1 MQCVVTLSGNGCALR
16 DATLPRLRSR
26 ASPVADILTSQAVR
40 QGLKEM
46 SAWPTYPQVYVK
58 GALLGGVDILAEM
71 KESGELAAALPARDP
86 TAAAAVVHPASAPK
100 PAAAAAE
107 VAAPAPFTGL
117 TPELTERL
125 QALVKRA
132 PVLLFMKGS
141 PAEPKCGFSERMVQ
155 LLKANGVLRFDTFDI
170 LSDAS
175 VREGLKLL
183 FNWPTFPQ
191 LYVKGELVGGLD
203 VVRQMI
209 EEGGGE
215 PLPSLLGIA

>member
-1 MQCVVTLSGNGCALR
+1 
-16 DATLPRLRSR
+16 
-26 ASPVADILTSQAVR
+26 
-40 QGLKEM
+40 M

-86 TAAAAVVHPASAPK
+86 AAAPLAVAAPK
-100 PAAAAAE
+100 PAAAAE

-170 LSDAS
+170 LSDS
-175 VREGLKLL
+175 GVREGLKLL

-191 LYVKGELVGGLD
+191 LYVKGELIGGLD

>member
-1 MQCVVTLSGNGCALR
+1 
-16 DATLPRLRSR
+16 
-26 ASPVADILTSQAVR
+26 
-40 QGLKEM
+40 M

-86 TAAAAVVHPASAPK
+86 TAASSVVHSAPAPK
-100 PAAAAAE
+100 PAAAAE
-107 VAAPAPFTGL
+107 TAAPAPFAGL

-203 VVRQMI
+203 VVRQMV

-215 PLPSLLGIA
+215 PLPTLLGIA